1 MVLASNLLC
10 RLPSPRKFLKDIKHF
25 IAPGGVLVLI
35 SPYSWLEEYT
45 SLSEWIGGVEGTE
58 ARGADTDKSS
68 DVTSAGNSLERYY
81 M

>member
-1 MVLASNLLC
+1 
-10 RLPSPRKFLKDIKHF
+10 
-25 IAPGGVLVLI
+25 VLI